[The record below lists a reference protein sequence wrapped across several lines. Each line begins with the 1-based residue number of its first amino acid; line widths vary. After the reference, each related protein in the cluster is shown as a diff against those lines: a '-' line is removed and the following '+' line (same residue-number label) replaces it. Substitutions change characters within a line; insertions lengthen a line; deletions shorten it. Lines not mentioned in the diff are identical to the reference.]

1 MEFGGTAMYKMS
13 TEITVGI
20 FVLIGVTCLTYLS
33 VNLGDASIF
42 ADPYYKVD
50 AVFNSVTGLKV
61 GGTVEIAGVQVGKVL
76 DINLD
81 QNQANVVMGIRK
93 GVQLSNDTIASVRTK
108 GIIGDM
114 FVKLTP
120 GGSGETIKPGGM
132 LVETESAISLEEL
145 ISKYIFEK

>member
-1 MEFGGTAMYKMS
+1 MYKMS

-20 FVLIGVTCLTYLS
+20 FVLIGVACLSYLS

-42 ADPYYKVD
+42 VDPYYRVN
-50 AVFNSVTGLKV
+50 AMFNSITGLKV
-61 GGTVEIAGVQVGKVL
+61 GATVEIAGVPVGKVV
-76 DINLD
+76 DISLNE
-81 QNQANVVMGIRK
+81 NQANVALGIRK
-93 GVQLSNDTIASVRTK
+93 GVQLSDDTIASVRTK

-114 FVKLTP
+114 FIKLTP
-120 GGSGETIKPGGM
+120 GGSEDMIKPGGM

>member
-1 MEFGGTAMYKMS
+1 MYKMS

-20 FVLIGVTCLTYLS
+20 FVLIGAACLTYLS
-33 VNLGDASIF
+33 VNLGDASVF
-42 ADPYYKVD
+42 VDPFYKVS

-61 GGTVEIAGVQVGKVL
+61 GGTVEIAGVRVGKVL
-76 DINLD
+76 EINLD
-81 QNQANVVMGIRK
+81 QNQANVVMGIKK
-93 GVQLSNDTIASVRTK
+93 GVRLSEDTIASVRTK

-114 FVKLTP
+114 FIKLSP
-120 GGSGETIKPGGM
+120 GGSEETIKPGGA

>member
-1 MEFGGTAMYKMS
+1 MYKMS

-20 FVLIGVTCLTYLS
+20 FVLIGAACLTYLS
-33 VNLGDASIF
+33 VSLGDASVF
-42 ADPYYKVD
+42 VDPYYRVN

-61 GGTVEIAGVQVGKVL
+61 GGTVEIAGVQVGKVIE
-76 DINLD
+76 INLD

-93 GVQLSNDTIASVRTK
+93 GVRLSDDTIASVRTK

-114 FVKLTP
+114 FIKLSP
-120 GGSGETIKPGGM
+120 GGSLEMVNPGGT
-132 LVETESAISLEEL
+132 LLETESAISLEEL

>member
-1 MEFGGTAMYKMS
+1 MYKMS

-20 FVLIGVTCLTYLS
+20 FVLIGVVCLTYLS

-42 ADPYYKVD
+42 VDPYYKVN
-50 AVFNSVTGLKV
+50 ARFNSITGLKV
-61 GGTVEIAGVQVGKVL
+61 GGTVEIAGVQVGKVMEIEL
-76 DINLD
+76 NE
-81 QNQANVVMGIRK
+81 NQANVTLGIRK
-93 GVQLSNDTIASVRTK
+93 GVQVSDDTIASVRTK
-108 GIIGDM
+108 GVIGDM

-120 GGSGETIKPGGM
+120 GGSGEMIKPGGM